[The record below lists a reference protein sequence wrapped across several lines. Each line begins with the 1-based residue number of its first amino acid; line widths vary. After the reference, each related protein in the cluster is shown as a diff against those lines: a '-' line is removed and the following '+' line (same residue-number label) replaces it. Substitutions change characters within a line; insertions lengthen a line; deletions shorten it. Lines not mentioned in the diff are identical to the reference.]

1 LHLFLK
7 VLQLLVQRDVV
18 SEKVVTDQAEV
29 IAPTPLLHPAAGVP
43 EIIETESAFESALA
57 QLASGTGPFAFDAER
72 ASGFKYSSRA
82 YLIQIKRTNGGLH
95 LIDPIP
101 FGPHHPCFLKLNS
114 LIKNEEVILHASTQ
128 DLPCLRELGIEPQ
141 ILFDTELGGR
151 IAGLPRVGLGPLL
164 ETLMGVSLAKEHS
177 AADWSKRP
185 LPIEWLNYA
194 ALDVE
199 LLVELR
205 DKVYQLLLAAG
216 KWEWAQEDFASII
229 SAPAPAPRIDPWRR
243 TSGMHKIKKRLHMA
257 VVRELWQARNRLAQ
271 ELDISPGRLLTDAA
285 ISEIALASEN
295 TPLLTRKHLEK
306 VLRPI
311 GLRARWFENSELWI
325 SAIASALALPED
337 QWPEARSKSDAL
349 PPIKLWRER
358 FPERY
363 APLTHARFNLQVRA
377 EELSIPLENLITP
390 ELVRR
395 ICWSPPE
402 GSVSEALLALG
413 ARRWQTEIASPIL
426 EAALLEKEPLALA
439 EEADVEATNE
449 KSTSLVPGAPDKP
462 SAPQ

>member
-1 LHLFLK
+1 M
-7 VLQLLVQRDVV
+7 LQLLVQRDVV
-18 SEKVVTDQAEV
+18 SEKVDTEQAEV
-29 IAPTPLLHPAAGVP
+29 VAPTPLLHPAAGVP

-57 QLASGTGPFAFDAER
+57 QLAAGTGPFAFDAER

-82 YLIQIKRTNGGLH
+82 YLIQIKRNNGGLH

-101 FGPHHPCFLKLNS
+101 FGPHHPCFIKLNS
-114 LIKNEEVILHASTQ
+114 LIANEEVILHASTQ

-205 DKVYQLLLAAG
+205 DKVYALLVDAG
-216 KWEWAQEDFASII
+216 KWEWAKEDFASII

-257 VVRELWQARNRLAQ
+257 VVRELWQARNTLAQ

-285 ISEIALASEN
+285 ISEIALACEN
-295 TPLLTRKHLEK
+295 TPLLNRKHLEK

-325 SAIASALALPED
+325 SAIATALALPED

-377 EELSIPLENLITP
+377 EELSIPLENLISP

-402 GSVSEALLALG
+402 GTVSGALLALG
-413 ARRWQTEIASPIL
+413 ARRWQAAIAAPIL
-426 EAALLEKEPLALA
+426 EVALKEVEPLEIPEPEEPASLPA
-439 EEADVEATNE
+439 E
-449 KSTSLVPGAPDKP
+449 
-462 SAPQ
+462 